1 MDWRWSRA
9 SKAKNPA
16 AKPNWA
22 VSNELSKEAVILE
35 GGAQEVT
42 DPSRIKELAPPD
54 QRSYKPEADPGRGA
68 LWWFVYG

>member
-1 MDWRWSRA
+1 MVVFWGRDRGTGNRDGLA
-9 SKAKNPA
+9 GREPPKAKNPA

-42 DPSRIKELAPPD
+42 DPSRIKELARPD
-54 QRSYKPEADPGRGA
+54 QRSYKP
-68 LWWFVYG
+68 